1 MNWQCELLFLINGE
15 KGRKWS
21 NQCHESVVRVTLIF
35 LINGEKDRKRSNQC
49 SKSLGH
55 ARAMAPAGV
64 EGLIADLLAQNPWH
78 SILHEAWQE
87 VNKKMKSL
95 ASYVKRSRASVCSL
109 IILPSLETIPREK
122 NQAEKKEALR
132 RWKAI

>member
-1 MNWQCELLFLINGE
+1 M
-15 KGRKWS
+15 
-21 NQCHESVVRVTLIF
+21 VRVTLIF

-109 IILPSLETIPREK
+109 IILLSLETIPREK
-122 NQAEKKEALR
+122 NQAEKKRSFETLEGYLTHLASMVQ
-132 RWKAI
+132 ACS

>member
-78 SILHEAWQE
+78 SILHKAWQE
-87 VNKKMKSL
+87 VNKKNEVPGELCEEEQGLRLLSDYFSKS
-95 ASYVKRSRASVCSL
+95 
-109 IILPSLETIPREK
+109 
-122 NQAEKKEALR
+122 
-132 RWKAI
+132 